1 MDNPA
6 LVEALKAA
14 GHHDAA
20 DAVRDKAL
28 AGQLR
33 EAGHEALADALA
45 NGTDPAAAPEPEL
58 TPDQQQGQ
66 AMLVELRR
74 LGMVKEEGN

>member
-1 MDNPA
+1 MSDDA
-6 LVEALKAA
+6 TLIAALKAA
-14 GHHDAA
+14 GHDQQAN
-20 DAVRDKAL
+20 AVRDKAL

-33 EAGHEALADALA
+33 EAGHDSLADALA

-66 AMLVELRR
+66 AMLDQLRAQGIVE
-74 LGMVKEEGN
+74 GD